1 MGQLGTE
8 VNRRD
13 VFPRE
18 KLRLLLV
25 RSGIKAGWRGLVL
38 ARLSNAKPR
47 RCKSLELCRSSIEG
61 DSRLV
66 EIEESKAA

>member
-18 KLRLLLV
+18 KLWLLLV
-25 RSGIKAGWRGLVL
+25 RSGLVL

-61 DSRLV
+61 DPRLV